1 MQIRRSKGT
10 CHGMNPA
17 ITFGLLTALLYGV
30 SDFIAKFSS
39 RAVGVWRTLFWGE
52 LCSVS
57 LLTLWIVVVGGD
69 PGGAFSMPGSVWAV
83 AVLSNLMIL
92 AATALFYRALSVGS
106 FSVVAPVVAT
116 YGAVAALLSACLG
129 EPLGIVAFVGIA
141 VAVLGAATASVPAP
155 APAGNPDGRVTGKG
169 AGLASISAL
178 LYGIGFCIQ
187 AHYVVPRLGH
197 LIPVWLYYC
206 LGVGLLGSAGLV
218 LRRDLSPPLL
228 SQVPVV
234 LGTGLAASGAFVALT
249 LAFTGGDVAIPTVL
263 ASLASVVTVVLARV
277 LVKEQVAP
285 HQWAGIAAVIL
296 GLIMLNGSA
305 PRVRTAN
312 LAATGPAASSGHAHA
327 LHDAMAP
334 VPG

>member
-1 MQIRRSKGT
+1 
-10 CHGMNPA
+10 MNPA

-57 LLTLWIVVVGGD
+57 LLTLWIVCIGGD
-69 PGGAFSMPGSVWAV
+69 PDGAFSMPLSVWAV
-83 AVLSNLMIL
+83 AILSNLTIL
-92 AATALFYRALSVGS
+92 AATALFYRALTVGS

-116 YGAVAALLSACLG
+116 YGAITATLSALLG
-129 EPLGIVAFVGIA
+129 EPLGIVAFGGIA
-141 VAVLGAATASVPAP
+141 VAVLGAAMASVPARP
-155 APAGNPDGRVTGKG
+155 AIAGHAAGRVTGKG
-169 AGLASISAL
+169 AGLASVSAL

-187 AHYVVPRLGH
+187 ARYVVPRLGH
-197 LIPVWLYYC
+197 LIPVWLYYG
-206 LGVGLLGSAGLV
+206 LGVGLLGSMGLL

-249 LAFTGGDVAIPTVL
+249 IAVTGGDVAVPTVL

-277 LVKEQVAP
+277 LIKERVAL
-285 HQWAGIAAVIL
+285 HQWAGIAAVLL
-296 GLIMLNGSA
+296 GLILLNGSA
-305 PRVRTAN
+305 PRARTAHS
-312 LAATGPAASSGHAHA
+312 PAAGLVAVPARHA
-327 LHDAMAP
+327 L
-334 VPG
+334 G

>member
-1 MQIRRSKGT
+1 
-10 CHGMNPA
+10 MNPA

-57 LLTLWIVVVGGD
+57 LLTLWLLVVGGAD
-69 PGGAFSMPGSVWAV
+69 GVSAQPASVWAL
-83 AVLSNLMIL
+83 AILSNLTIL
-92 AATALFYRALSVGS
+92 SATALFYRALTVGS

-116 YGAVAALLSACLG
+116 YGAITALLSACLG
-129 EPLGIVAFVGIA
+129 EPLGIVAFGGIA
-141 VAVLGAATASVPAP
+141 VAVLGAATASVPATAAHP
-155 APAGNPDGRVTGKG
+155 AARATGKG

-178 LYGIGFCIQ
+178 LYGIGFCVQ

-197 LIPVWLYYC
+197 LIPVWLYYG
-206 LGVGLLGSAGLV
+206 LGVGLLGGTGML

-249 LAFTGGDVAIPTVL
+249 LAVRGGDVAVPTVL

-277 LVKEQVAP
+277 LIKERVAP

-296 GLIMLNGSA
+296 GLVLLNGGAPSGRAPHDPAAHAGLPRDRVASA
-305 PRVRTAN
+305 P
-312 LAATGPAASSGHAHA
+312 
-327 LHDAMAP
+327 D
-334 VPG
+334 

>member
-1 MQIRRSKGT
+1 
-10 CHGMNPA
+10 MNPA

-57 LLTLWIVVVGGD
+57 LLTLWIVCIGGD
-69 PGGAFSMPGSVWAV
+69 PDGAFSMPLSVWAV
-83 AVLSNLMIL
+83 AILSNLTIL
-92 AATALFYRALSVGS
+92 AATALFYRALTVGH

-116 YGAVAALLSACLG
+116 YGAITATLSALLG

-141 VAVLGAATASVPAP
+141 VAVLGAAMASVPARPETAGHP
-155 APAGNPDGRVTGKG
+155 ARVTGKG
-169 AGLASISAL
+169 AGLASVSAL

-187 AHYVVPRLGH
+187 ARYVVPRLGH
-197 LIPVWLYYC
+197 LIPVWLYYG
-206 LGVGLLGSAGLV
+206 LGVGLLGSAGL
-218 LRRDLSPPLL
+218 LLKRDLSPPLL

-249 LAFTGGDVAIPTVL
+249 IAVTGGDVAVPTVL

-277 LVKEQVAP
+277 LIKERVAL
-285 HQWAGIAAVIL
+285 HQWAGIAAVLL
-296 GLIMLNGSA
+296 GLILLNGSA
-305 PRVRTAN
+305 TRGR
-312 LAATGPAASSGHAHA
+312 AAHPPAAGLVAVPAA
-327 LHDAMAP
+327 L
-334 VPG
+334 G

>member
-1 MQIRRSKGT
+1 
-10 CHGMNPA
+10 MNPA
-17 ITFGLLTALLYGV
+17 ITFGLLTALLYGI

-57 LLTLWIVVVGGD
+57 LLTLWIVVIGGD
-69 PGGAFSMPGSVWAV
+69 PNRAFSMPGSVWAV

-106 FSVVAPVVAT
+106 FSVVASVVAT

-129 EPLGIVAFVGIA
+129 EPLGVVAFAGIA

-155 APAGNPDGRVTGKG
+155 TSAGSADHPAARVTGKG

-187 AHYVVPRLGH
+187 IQAHYVVPSLGH

-206 LGVGLLGSAGLV
+206 LGVGLLGSAGLA
-218 LRRDLSPPLL
+218 LRKDLAPPLP

-277 LVKEQVAP
+277 LVKEQVAL

-296 GLIMLNGSA
+296 GLVMLNSSA
-305 PRVRTAN
+305 PRGRTAN
-312 LAATGPAASSGHAHA
+312 LAATGPVASPGQVRG
-327 LHDAMAP
+327 LHDGTAP